1 MNEFI
6 LPYCVSYFPANI
18 LNPNQTIIC
27 LNVFSSKPVQ
37 ARLMNRLRSLSTVPL
52 SKNHISLFVGSLF
65 QRIVKKKKFV
75 KATFLCAAK

>member
-37 ARLMNRLRSLSTVPL
+37 ARLMNRLRSLSTLPL

-65 QRIVKKKKFV
+65 QRIVFKKNVV